1 SRTAGK
7 RRPNRRG
14 RPSGRRE
21 VDRGAAVGGRGPW
34 RGLTRAGGR
43 FGGGRLAGGNEAE
56 GGDQCD
62 EQGGADQ
69 RRVPHISSP
78 AKRRTRPWWWCTA
91 ISAAKGQEQ
100 PSPRETRK
108 RRAFPAIVFPRGQ
121 GGESPGKRWG
131 WGAAEARLA
140 RRRPVLVRGGAGGV
154 GGRAGG

>member
-21 VDRGAAVGGRGPW
+21 ADRRAAVGGRGPW
-34 RGLTRAGGR
+34 RGLTRVGGR

-78 AKRRTRPWWWCTA
+78 AKRRTRPRWWCTA
-91 ISAAKGQEQ
+91 ISAAKGVEGAI
-100 PSPRETRK
+100 PRREVPRFLLYGHFVLFCPYQWGRQMPRNPAQCFPNVTR
-108 RRAFPAIVFPRGQ
+108 AAHRGL
-121 GGESPGKRWG
+121 P
-131 WGAAEARLA
+131 
-140 RRRPVLVRGGAGGV
+140 
-154 GGRAGG
+154 